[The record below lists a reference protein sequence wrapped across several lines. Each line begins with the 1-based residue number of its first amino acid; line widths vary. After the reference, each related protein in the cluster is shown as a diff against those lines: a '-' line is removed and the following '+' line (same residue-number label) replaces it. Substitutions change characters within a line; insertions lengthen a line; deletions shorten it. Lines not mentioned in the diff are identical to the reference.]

1 MSLWIP
7 PALKVPP
14 WRPRSSA
21 VRAAPSSVRQ
31 TPPGLDMVAE
41 VHSTAIYALLQSLGG
56 SCLWGRAAAVW
67 VGLPGVDAAGSGPL
81 RPLGAGGPSTQNCLP
96 APAPDVGRAQA
107 LVRLPPLRA
116 AGSLTSTPP
125 PPAPSTAGRSLCN
138 YPPPQPRVDA
148 VGLNP
153 GSPAGSGKHCSGSTF
168 IVGRASLPPVGSVQT
183 RGPGG
188 KAVGAHRPPRSPGT
202 GSPSRP

>member
-7 PALKVPP
+7 PGLKVPP

-21 VRAAPSSVRQ
+21 VRAPPSSVSQ
-31 TPPGLDMVAE
+31 TPPGLDTVAE
-41 VHSTAIYALLQSLGG
+41 VHSTALLQSLGG

-107 LVRLPPLRA
+107 LVRLPSLRCRVPKLHTPA
-116 AGSLTSTPP
+116 PRPQYSWEVAVQLPP
-125 PPAPSTAGRSLCN
+125 P
-138 YPPPQPRVDA
+138 PPPQPRVDA
-148 VGLNP
+148 VGLNA
-153 GSPAGSGKHCSGSTF
+153 GSPAGSGKRCSGSTF
-168 IVGRASLPPVGSVQT
+168 IVGRAFLLPGGSVQT

-188 KAVGAHRPPRSPGT
+188 RAVGAHRPPRSPGT